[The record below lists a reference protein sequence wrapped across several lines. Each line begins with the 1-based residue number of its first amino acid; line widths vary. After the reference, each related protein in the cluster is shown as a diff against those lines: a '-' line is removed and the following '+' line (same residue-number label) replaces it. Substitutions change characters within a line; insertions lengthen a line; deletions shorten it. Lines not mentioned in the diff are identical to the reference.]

1 MCEQRPSP
9 ASPGE
14 VIADT
19 FRVMGRIEDVVERM
33 MDDPELAARLYQL
46 GKTVGQELQAKFA
59 EQHNLRWISKKAR
72 DTVYARTAAIVMQGL
87 NESLGLP
94 GDHYD

>member
-1 MCEQRPSP
+1 MCDQRQAP

-14 VIADT
+14 VIAYT
-19 FRVMGRIEDVVERM
+19 FRAMGRIEDVVEGM

-46 GKTVGQELQAKFA
+46 GQTVGQELRAQFVA
-59 EQHNLRWISKKAR
+59 QHNPRWISKKAR
-72 DTVYARTAAIVMQGL
+72 DTVYARTAAIVTQGL